1 MISLSPIQQPD
12 EPAITKFINSIN
24 ECYCNGGIIFKQ
36 FVLNKDELCDTIFH
50 NHKSCRNWVNKILT
64 SQTLQNEIPELD
76 DIQEIQFKDNF
87 WRTDIFSLPGDLA
100 ALIYHGGAYSDD
112 SISCVDAYS
121 IALNFTKAISN
132 NRYSEFHMFSL
143 GWEWSSWFYNI
154 VWDYSVLL
162 FDKKNNVVTLIC
174 ITDTD

>member
-1 MISLSPIQQPD
+1 MISLSPTQQPD

-24 ECYCNGGIIFKQ
+24 ERYCNGGIIFKQ

-64 SQTLQNEIPELD
+64 SKTLQNEIPELD

-87 WRTDIFSLPGDLA
+87 WRTDIFSLPGDC
-100 ALIYHGGAYSDD
+100 
-112 SISCVDAYS
+112 ISCIDAYS
-121 IALNFTKAISN
+121 IALDFTKAISN

-143 GWEWSSWFYNI
+143 G
-154 VWDYSVLL
+154 
-162 FDKKNNVVTLIC
+162 
-174 ITDTD
+174 